1 MNVKRSN
8 RIADG
13 QSAAAWLLSAPS
25 LIIILLFMIIP
36 FVMSIVYSFTNK
48 MLVPNPNN
56 PLRFMG
62 LSNYI
67 KVFTNDVSQQAF
79 LNTAYFAIMFVPL
92 TVALSMLL
100 AVFVNKSIKGISVIR
115 LIYFSPQIVS
125 MTVVAVIWAFIFSP
139 SPDGL
144 LNSFL
149 GQFGID
155 SQLWLKDPKLA
166 MASIAI
172 MSIWQAIGMQ
182 MIIILGGLQ
191 YIPEDVYE
199 AAKVDG
205 AKRWQ
210 TFLFVTVPMLK
221 NTLNFVIITNTIAA
235 LKLFTQVYML
245 TEGGPQNSTNTVVF
259 FMYNIGFSR
268 SQIGYSS
275 AMAVVFFIIV
285 LIISLIQNK
294 VITKGE

>member
-1 MNVKRSN
+1 MKKNPN

-13 QSAAAWLLSAPS
+13 QTSAAWLLSAPS
-25 LIIILLFMIIP
+25 LLIIIVFMLIP
-36 FVMSIVYSFTNK
+36 FVMAIVYSFTNK
-48 MLVPNPNN
+48 MLVANPNN
-56 PLRFMG
+56 PLRFVG
-62 LSNYI
+62 FNNYL
-67 KVFTNDVSQQAF
+67 KVFTNEASLQAF
-79 LNTAYFAIMFVPL
+79 GNTGFFALLFVPF
-92 TVALSMLL
+92 TVALSLLL
-100 AVFVNKSIKGISVIR
+100 AVFVNKTVKGIGFIR
-115 LIYFSPQIVS
+115 LIYFSPQVVS

-139 SPDGL
+139 SADGL
-144 LNSFL
+144 LNSIL
-149 GQFGID
+149 AIFGIEGK
-155 SQLWLKDPKLA
+155 LWLKDPNMA
-166 MASIAI
+166 MYGIAI

-191 YIPEDVYE
+191 YIPEEIYE

-210 TFLFVTVPMLK
+210 VFMKITIPMLK

-245 TEGGPQNSTNTVVF
+245 TDGGPQNSTNTVVL

-268 SQIGYSS
+268 NQIGYSS
-275 AMAVVFFIIV
+275 AMAVVFFVIV

-294 VITKGE
+294 VITKGDK